1 MKERGTEHMNLD
13 LKTLTIQQAHD
24 MLMAKEISVQEL
36 VFAYLENSK
45 KQNQD
50 IHAFLEFFDGSAPSP
65 AKGRVGEGFGAGFEQ
80 QITHAQAL
88 IDSGNAHVLC
98 GIPYAVKD
106 NILVDGHSA
115 SAGSKML
122 ENYTATYNATVIK
135 KLNDVGAICIGRTN
149 MDDAAMGS
157 STESSYYGPT
167 KNPIDTT
174 RVPGGSSGGSAAA
187 VAMDGCLFALGTDTG
202 GSIRQPAAFC
212 GVVGMYP
219 TYGAVSR
226 YGAIAMG
233 SSLDQIGPFAK
244 NAIDAQIVFD
254 TIKGFDIM
262 DAQTLTN
269 ETRDLLAGSP
279 LSFKERGLGGEI
291 GVIGV
296 PRHLLDL
303 PGIDPQVKENFE
315 QSLETLKN
323 SGYEIRDIQLPHA
336 HLGLAVYY
344 IVMPA
349 EVSSNLSRLDGM
361 KYGLRVP
368 GKDLLETYLQTRRIG
383 FGKEPRR
390 RILLGT
396 YVLSAGYYDAY
407 YTKALQVRQLIKQ
420 DYQHVFDQGVDIVL
434 TPTTPTTAFRPGEKS
449 DPLAMYMADMFT
461 VSANLAHMPAIS
473 IPSGNDNQ
481 GMPFGIQF
489 TAPQGKENNL
499 FAIAQDFEI
508 KKAS

>member
-1 MKERGTEHMNLD
+1 MLNL
-13 LKTLTIQQAHD
+13 KNLTITQAHD
-24 MLMAKEISVQEL
+24 MLMSKQISVQEL
-36 VFAYLENSK
+36 VFAYVENAK
-45 KQNQD
+45 AKNTD
-50 IHAFLEFFDGSAPSP
+50 TNAFLEFFDDESSP
-65 AKGRVGEGFGAGFEQ
+65 LPLGEGLGVRV
-80 QITHAQAL
+80 AQAQAM

-106 NILVDGHSA
+106 NILVDGHIA

-149 MDDAAMGS
+149 MDEFAMGS
-157 STESSYYGPT
+157 STENSAFGIT
-167 KNPIDTT
+167 KNPIDQT

-187 VAMDGCLFALGTDTG
+187 VAMNGCLFALGTDTG

-244 NAIDAQIVFD
+244 NVADAQIVFD
-254 TIKGFDIM
+254 AIKGFDIM
-262 DAQTLTN
+262 DAQTLTD
-269 ETRDLLAGSP
+269 ETRDLLVVTP
-279 LSFKERGLGGEI
+279 LLQGEGQ
-291 GVIGV
+291 GVRSEGVATIGV
-296 PRHLLDL
+296 PRHLLDM
-303 PGIDPQVKENFE
+303 PGIDPQVKQNFE
-315 QSLETLKN
+315 NSLELLKN
-323 SGYEIRDIQLPHA
+323 AGYEIRDIELPHA

-349 EVSSNLSRLDGM
+349 EVSSNLSRMDGM
-361 KYGLRVP
+361 RFGLRSQ
-368 GKDLLETYLQTRRIG
+368 GKDLLETYLKSRHDG
-383 FGKEPRR
+383 FGKETQR

-396 YVLSAGYYDAY
+396 YILSAGYYDAY

-420 DYQHVFDQGVDIVL
+420 DYQNVFDQGVDIVL

-449 DPLAMYMADMFT
+449 DPLAMYMADIFT